1 MGGVGGVLA
10 WAVWVACLRG
20 LRVNAGSVLTRL
32 GVLRWIMS
40 WILNMPGFK
49 YARVTH
55 DSE

>member
-20 LRVNAGSVLTRL
+20 LRVNAGSVLTRV